1 MSIDSIGDFLTIV
14 RNGVRASKR
23 FVVAPYSNMK
33 QAVAQILKDEGFI
46 NDFAVDELNGF
57 KVLKISLRYYQG
69 KAVIHELKRISRPG
83 LRKYAGFREIEPVI
97 SGLGV
102 AIVSTSQGIMTDK
115 TARQKSLGGEIVC
128 TVW

>member
-1 MSIDSIGDFLTIV
+1 MSIDSIGDFLTII
-14 RNGVRASKR
+14 RNGVRASKK
-23 FVVAPYSNMK
+23 FVIAPHSNMK

-46 NDFAVDELNGF
+46 NDFAIEEQDGQ
-57 KVLKISLRYYQG
+57 KVLKVALRYYQG
-69 KAVIHELKRISRPG
+69 KAVIHELKRMSKPG
-83 LRKYAGFREIEPVI
+83 LRVYAGCREIEPVI

-115 TARQKSLGGEIVC
+115 TARQKSLGGEIIC

>member
-1 MSIDSIGDFLTIV
+1 MSIDSIGDFLTII

-23 FVVAPYSNMK
+23 FVIAPHSNMK

-46 NDFAVDELNGF
+46 NDFAIVEEDGH
-57 KVLKISLRYYQG
+57 KALKIALRYYEG
-69 KAVIHELKRISRPG
+69 KAVIHELKRMSRPG
-83 LRKYAGFREIEPVI
+83 LRQYAGFREIEPVI

-102 AIVSTSQGIMTDK
+102 AIVSTSKGVMTDK
-115 TARQKSLGGEIVC
+115 TARQQSLGGEIIC